1 VPWFR
6 RHDEETNDPEL
17 RLVVGLGNPGA
28 KYERTRHN
36 VGFMVTEALVRRHGG
51 SFKGSKQRAEIA
63 RIKVKDI
70 PVLVAQ
76 PITYMND
83 SGHAVRRLVDYYR
96 VPVSRLLLVCD
107 DIDLPFATLRLRPSG
122 SSGGHGGLKSIVR
135 ELGTEDFVRLRVGVG
150 RPARSAVPHVLGE
163 FGPEEMKM
171 LPALVEKAADAVTLV
186 LVDGVARAMNEFNR
200 DWSGEL

>member
-6 RHDEETNDPEL
+6 RHVEDTEDPEL
-17 RLVVGLGNPGA
+17 WLVVGLGNPGA

-36 VGFMVTEALVRRHGG
+36 VGFMVTEALVRRYEG
-51 SFKGSKQRAEIA
+51 SFKGSKLRADIA
-63 RIKVKDI
+63 RIKIDGV

-83 SGHAVRRLVDYYR
+83 SGHAVRRLVDYYH
-96 VPVSRLLLVCD
+96 VPVSRLLVVCD

-135 ELGTEDFVRLRVGVG
+135 ELGTEDFARLRVGVG
-150 RPARSAVPHVLGE
+150 RPARSAVPHVLGD
-163 FGPEEMKM
+163 FGPEEMKK
-171 LPALVEKAADAVTLV
+171 LPALIDKAADAVTVALRE
-186 LVDGVARAMNEFNR
+186 GVERAMNEFNK